1 MWVVVSIVVRVPVWK
16 KTFALPVLAR
26 LYRSEKLCAKDK
38 RPFRKKTELAAD
50 LIAILAG
57 ALPNTRIRIVADANY
72 ANASILK
79 KLPSNVDFI
88 GRAPMDAAV
97 YAQPRRQRMGR
108 PRVKGSRLP
117 SPKQR
122 GRSPEGWRRVK
133 VEVYG
138 KVVAVKVKVFD
149 LLWYRAAGGR
159 LLRFV
164 LVRGWPGHRE
174 DDVFCSTDLSLSAE
188 QMIESYCLRWSLEV
202 TFAET
207 KGKLGFED
215 TQNRTER
222 AVERTAPMALWV
234 YTLRRL
240 VSDHRKEPEDIPPTA
255 VPWYRKEVPA
265 FSDML
270 AALRRE
276 SWGRRLLDPAGFD
289 RSDQKSIA
297 PLLDAIG
304 YAA

>member
-1 MWVVVSIVVRVPVWK
+1 VPE
-16 KTFALPVLAR
+16 R
-26 LYRSEKLCAKDK
+26 
-38 RPFRKKTELAAD
+38 
-50 LIAILAG
+50 
-57 ALPNTRIRIVADANY
+57 RIRIVADANY

-79 KLPSNVDFI
+79 KLPKHVDFI

-122 GRSPEGWRRVK
+122 GRSAEGWRRV
-133 VEVYG
+133 
-138 KVVAVKVKVFD
+138 
-149 LLWYRAAGGR
+149 
-159 LLRFV
+159 
-164 LVRGWPGHRE
+164 
-174 DDVFCSTDLSLSAE
+174 
-188 QMIESYCLRWSLEV
+188 
-202 TFAET
+202 
-207 KGKLGFED
+207 
-215 TQNRTER
+215 NRTER

-234 YTLRRL
+234 YTLIVAWYLTTGKKLKTSRL
-240 VSDHRKEPEDIPPTA
+240 PQF
-255 VPWYRKEVPA
+255 PWYRKEVPA

-276 SWGRRLLDPAGFD
+276 TWGRRLLDPAGFD
-289 RSDQKSIA
+289 RSDQKSVG